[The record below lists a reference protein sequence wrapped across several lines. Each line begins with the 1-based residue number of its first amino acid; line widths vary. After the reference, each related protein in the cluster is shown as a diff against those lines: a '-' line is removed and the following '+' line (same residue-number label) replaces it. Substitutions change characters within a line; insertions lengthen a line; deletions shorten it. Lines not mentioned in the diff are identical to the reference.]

1 MSYPLTSATMTSA
14 TMTSRT
20 MPNWP
25 MSRGVRLLRCTLAA
39 FFILALSSAA
49 CSQES
54 ASLRGTVRDSQG
66 KPIADAVVELFSS
79 DSTQKQTGHSDSQGI
94 YNLTG
99 MREGVYRLKV
109 TKTGYAEVAIDSVF
123 LRSQEKK
130 TLDVM
135 LGAPDTAESAL
146 GKPQFSD
153 EPQFT
158 VAGVT
163 DVSNLGG
170 HGSDTVVRTREAL
183 AEDTA
188 SLGKTGPNV
197 LPAGRSDS
205 EKSLAESA
213 AHIRSQLAQR
223 DQADLHRQLAEIE
236 EKLGN
241 PLEAVR
247 QYQRAAEMDPTEN
260 NYFAWGSEVLLH
272 HAPQPALEIFAK
284 GNALY
289 PRSERILLGLAVTS
303 FARGTNEDAIQRI
316 CQASDLN
323 PNDPTPYVFLGRI
336 ILAET
341 RPSQEAVEKLR
352 RFAALQTDRPE
363 AKYYYAVALWKQGKA
378 EGKPA
383 ASQVESLLN
392 DALRL
397 DPKFAAPSL
406 QLGIVHADE
415 GKYAEAVANYRQAVQ
430 LDPEMEEAH
439 YRLAQAYRQL
449 GQAEQAKEEL
459 RVYEQLSKQS
469 AEQEERR
476 RHEIRQLVYTLRTVQ
491 H

>member
-1 MSYPLTSATMTSA
+1 MTN
-14 TMTSRT
+14 RT
-20 MPNWP
+20 MPTWP
-25 MSRGVRLLRCTLAA
+25 MSRFVRLLRCSLAA

-49 CSQES
+49 CSQEP
-54 ASLRGTVRDSQG
+54 ASLRGTVRDLQG
-66 KPIADAVVELFSS
+66 KPITDAVVELLSS
-79 DSTQKQTGHSDSQGI
+79 DSAQKQTAHSDSQGI
-94 YNLTG
+94 YNFGG
-99 MREGVYRLKV
+99 MREGVYRLQV
-109 TKTGYAEVAIDSVF
+109 TKAGYTEVAIDSVF
-123 LRSQEKK
+123 LRSEEKK

-135 LGAPDTAESAL
+135 LGAPRTAESVL

-153 EPQFT
+153 EPQFA

-197 LPAGRSDS
+197 LPAGPSDS
-205 EKSLAESA
+205 EQSLAESA
-213 AHIRSQLAQR
+213 GHIRSQLAQH

-247 QYQRAAEMDPTEN
+247 QYQRAAEMDPTEY

-272 HAPQPALEIFAK
+272 HAPQPALEIFTK
-284 GNALY
+284 GSTLY
-289 PRSERILLGLAVTS
+289 PRSERILLGLAVAS
-303 FARGTNEDAIQRI
+303 FARGANEDAVQRI
-316 CQASDLN
+316 CLASDLN
-323 PNDPTPYVFLGRI
+323 PDDPTPYVFLSRI
-336 ILAET
+336 VLAET
-341 RPSQEAVEKLR
+341 RPSQQALEKLR
-352 RFAALQTDRPE
+352 RFAALQPERPE

-378 EGKPA
+378 EGKPP

-406 QLGIVHADE
+406 QLGIVHADQ
-415 GKYAEAVANYRQAVQ
+415 GKYAEAVANYRQAVR
-430 LDPEMEEAH
+430 LDPKMEEAH
-439 YRLAQAYRQL
+439 YRLSQAYRQL

-459 RVYEQLSKQS
+459 RVYEQLSKES

-476 RHEIRQLVYTLRTVQ
+476 RHEIRQLVYTLRTIVNP
-491 H
+491 